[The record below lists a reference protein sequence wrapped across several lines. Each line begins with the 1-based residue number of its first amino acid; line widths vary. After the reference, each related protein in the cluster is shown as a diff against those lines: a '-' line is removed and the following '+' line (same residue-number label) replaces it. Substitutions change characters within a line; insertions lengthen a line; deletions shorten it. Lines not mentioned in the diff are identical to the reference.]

1 MVGTANGEEARGNSM
16 KRARVRV
23 PASTANLGS
32 GFDTLG
38 MALTLY
44 NEVELTEEG
53 EGLQLVVDGE
63 GKAVLEKAGVQ
74 NLVVRA
80 IQATLEDLGTRRP
93 GLRVRQ
99 TNRIPLRRGLGSSAA
114 ACLGG
119 IAAAARLAGVELST
133 DEILARALP
142 FEGHPDNIAPALM
155 GGLTASAIV
164 EGRVVSARVPVPE
177 RLKAV
182 VVIPSLEMTTKRA
195 REVLPKQVPFQDAVF
210 NLTRLALL
218 LAGLATDRL
227 DLLAAGSE
235 DRLHQPYRAG
245 LLPGM
250 EAIIEEGRRAGALAA
265 FLSGAGSSLLALVSG
280 NGEEIG
286 RRMSER
292 WQREFGM
299 ENSVRLLEIDRQG
312 LIYLE

>member
-1 MVGTANGEEARGNSM
+1 M

-63 GKAVLEKAGVQ
+63 GKALLEKAGVQ

-93 GLRVRQ
+93 GLKVHQ

-164 EGRVVSARVPVPE
+164 EGRVVSARVPIPE
-177 RLKAV
+177 RLRAV

-210 NLTRLALL
+210 NLGRLALL

-280 NGEEIG
+280 DGEEIG
-286 RRMSER
+286 RCMSER
-292 WQREFGM
+292 WQREFGI

-312 LIYLE
+312 LLYLE

>member
-1 MVGTANGEEARGNSM
+1 M

-53 EGLQLVVDGE
+53 DGLQLVVDGE
-63 GKAVLEKAGVQ
+63 GKAVLEKAGAQ

-80 IQATLEDLGTRRP
+80 IQATLEDLGARPP
-93 GLRVRQ
+93 GLKVRQ
-99 TNRIPLRRGLGSSAA
+99 INRIPLRRGLGSSAA

-164 EGRVVSARVPVPE
+164 GGRVVSARVPVPE

-210 NLTRLALL
+210 NLGRLALL
-218 LAGLATDRL
+218 LAGLATDHL

-280 NGEEIG
+280 DGEEIG
-286 RRMSER
+286 RCMSER
-292 WQREFGM
+292 WQREFGI
-299 ENSVRLLEIDRQG
+299 ENSVRLLDIDRQG

>member
-1 MVGTANGEEARGNSM
+1 M

-63 GKAVLEKAGVQ
+63 GKAALERAGAQ

-80 IQATLEDLGTRRP
+80 IQATLEDLGFRLA
-93 GLRVRQ
+93 GLKVCQ
-99 TNRIPLRRGLGSSAA
+99 INRIPLRRGLGSSAA

-164 EGRVVSARVPVPE
+164 EGRVVSARVPIPE
-177 RLKAV
+177 RLRAV

-210 NLTRLALL
+210 NLGRLALL

-280 NGEEIG
+280 DGEEIG

-292 WQREFGM
+292 WQREFGI

-312 LIYLE
+312 LLYLE

>member
-1 MVGTANGEEARGNSM
+1 M

-53 EGLQLVVDGE
+53 EGLQLVVEGE
-63 GKAVLEKAGVQ
+63 GKATLERAGTQ

-80 IQATLEDLGTRRP
+80 IQATLEDLGARLA
-93 GLRVRQ
+93 GLKVCQ

-177 RLKAV
+177 RLRAV
-182 VVIPSLEMTTKRA
+182 AVIPILEMATKRA

-210 NLTRLALL
+210 NLNRLALL
-218 LAGLATDRL
+218 LAGLVTDRL

-280 NGEEIG
+280 DGEEIG
-286 RRMSER
+286 RLMSER
-292 WQREFGM
+292 WQREFGI

>member
-1 MVGTANGEEARGNSM
+1 M

-93 GLRVRQ
+93 GLKVRQ

-133 DEILARALP
+133 DELLARALP

-177 RLKAV
+177 RLRAV

-280 NGEEIG
+280 DGEEIG

>member
-1 MVGTANGEEARGNSM
+1 M

-63 GKAVLEKAGVQ
+63 GKAALEKAGAQ

-80 IQATLEDLGTRRP
+80 IQATLEDLGFRLP
-93 GLRVRQ
+93 GLKVCQ
-99 TNRIPLRRGLGSSAA
+99 INRIPLRRGLGSSAA

-177 RLKAV
+177 RLRAV

-280 NGEEIG
+280 DGEEIG

-292 WQREFGM
+292 WQREFGI
-299 ENSVRLLEIDRQG
+299 ENNVRLLEIDRHG
-312 LIYLE
+312 LTYLE

>member
-1 MVGTANGEEARGNSM
+1 M

>member
-1 MVGTANGEEARGNSM
+1 MR
-16 KRARVRV
+16 RARVRV

-44 NEVELTEEG
+44 NEVELTDEG
-53 EGLQLVVDGE
+53 EGVQLHVEGE
-63 GKAVLEKAGVQ
+63 GKSALEKAGPQ

-80 IQATLEDLGTRRP
+80 IRTTLDDLGANP
-93 GLRVRQ
+93 SGLRVRQ
-99 TNRIPLRRGLGSSAA
+99 INRIPLRRGLGSSAA

-133 DEILARALP
+133 DQILARALP

-155 GGLTASAIV
+155 GGLTASAMV
-164 EGRVVSARVPVPE
+164 GDRVVSAKLPVPD

-182 VVIPSLEMTTKRA
+182 TVIPTLEMATKRA
-195 REVLPKQVPFQDAVF
+195 REVLPKQVPFQDAAF
-210 NLTRLALL
+210 NLSRLALL
-218 LAGLATDRL
+218 LTGIATDRL
-227 DLLAAGSE
+227 DLLGPGSE

-250 EAIIEEGRRAGALAA
+250 EAIIDEGRRAGALAV
-265 FLSGAGSSLLALVSG
+265 FLSGAGSSLLALVSNEG
-280 NGEEIG
+280 DAIG
-286 RRMSER
+286 QRMGER
-292 WQREFGM
+292 WRREFGI

-312 LIYLE
+312 LVYLE